1 MRRFVSLI
9 GLILASILVGLVVME
24 VVLRLFGISYPNFTI
39 ANEWTGFSLRPG
51 AAGWVNDEGKAYISI
66 NSGGMRDREHAIAK
80 PPNTIR
86 IAVLGDSYTEAR
98 QVDVEKTYW
107 AVVEQNLKQCPQ
119 LQGKKVEVLNFGVSG
134 FGTAQE
140 FLQLRNTVWQYDPD
154 QQ

>member
-80 PPNTIR
+80 PPSTI
-86 IAVLGDSYTEAR
+86 GSSG
-98 QVDVEKTYW
+98 KMH
-107 AVVEQNLKQCPQ
+107 
-119 LQGKKVEVLNFGVSG
+119 GKKMVSMPATNIASSSDG
-134 FGTAQE
+134 MA
-140 FLQLRNTVWQYDPD
+140 
-154 QQ
+154 